1 MEKSYLEKIQIHK
14 ENKLAGLHPG
24 AKLWVV
30 ILYTVCT
37 FILNSIHLTEVG
49 LSLAVIPWFLVVL
62 ILCAASGAMKK
73 CVKAFKAVAFIALV
87 IFVVQTFI
95 VPGGEVL
102 WRFGILRICEKGLRT
117 AISLSFMVFPRLYV
131 EMPEHYITSKR
142 KNPVKIEGGRLRPPS
157 SGYISGSALALQS
170 LIVMRG

>member
-49 LSLAVIPWFLVVL
+49 LS
-62 ILCAASGAMKK
+62 
-73 CVKAFKAVAFIALV
+73 
-87 IFVVQTFI
+87 
-95 VPGGEVL
+95 
-102 WRFGILRICEKGLRT
+102 
-117 AISLSFMVFPRLYV
+117 
-131 EMPEHYITSKR
+131 
-142 KNPVKIEGGRLRPPS
+142 
-157 SGYISGSALALQS
+157 
-170 LIVMRG
+170 

>member
-14 ENKLAGLHPG
+14 EISLQDFIRG

-62 ILCAASGAMKK
+62 ILCATSGAN
-73 CVKAFKAVAFIALV
+73 
-87 IFVVQTFI
+87 
-95 VPGGEVL
+95 
-102 WRFGILRICEKGLRT
+102 EKVRES
-117 AISLSFMVFPRLYV
+117 I
-131 EMPEHYITSKR
+131 
-142 KNPVKIEGGRLRPPS
+142 
-157 SGYISGSALALQS
+157 
-170 LIVMRG
+170 

>member
-49 LSLAVIPWFLVVL
+49 LSLVL

-117 AISLSFMVFPRLYV
+117 AISLSFMVMDIAGIFVWYFQT
-131 EMPEHYITSKR
+131 TSNKEIAR
-142 KNPVKIEGGRLRPPS
+142 ALGFRGILLCGDPDYYTMLGRSYL
-157 SGYISGSALALQS
+157 
-170 LIVMRG
+170 

>member
-62 ILCAASGAMKK
+62 ILCATSGAMKK

-95 VPGGEVL
+95 VPVSYTHLQEQITL
-102 WRFGILRICEKGLRT
+102 FWIQLQMQDWMNISDLR
-117 AISLSFMVFPRLYV
+117 
-131 EMPEHYITSKR
+131 R
-142 KNPVKIEGGRLRPPS
+142 KT
-157 SGYISGSALALQS
+157 
-170 LIVMRG
+170 LIKS